1 MFSEFVCALYAH
13 IFINLFI
20 FRKHFILVMATID
33 PETILGTLETRQWMG
48 RQSNTEGMNHKW
60 LIDLTL
66 LTSM

>member
-48 RQSNTEGMNHKW
+48 RQSNTEGMKP
-60 LIDLTL
+60 
-66 LTSM
+66 